1 MTEETQALVDRRKA
15 LGAIRADAQFLFA
28 DLLAAL
34 TTLSR
39 DLAAARACPD
49 CQQPLACPA
58 GTAERIAG
66 LEAMHEETLT
76 RAERAE
82 ADLAAARQERN
93 EALQREE
100 VLHHAAQERSQ
111 RLLRSPK
118 GDPMTEETQAL
129 ERYKWGV
136 NIDAGTAYEKMQ
148 RAKSGEWVRYED
160 VAAAL
165 TALARD
171 LETARQERDA
181 AQSNYDGAC
190 RTIALMHEAATGR
203 SGEGPHL
210 GVVEDVAAAVR
221 AARAETWAA
230 AAAWHEGMAESSVIP
245 SLRPLHQQYAAN
257 FRERARLAA
266 REGQ

>member
-1 MTEETQALVDRRKA
+1 MTEETQALVRQLWEWVDGQSVTYA
-15 LGAIRADAQFLFA
+15 SVLMQDAA
-28 DLLAAL
+28 AAL
-34 TTLSR
+34 TALAR
-39 DLAAARACPD
+39 DLETARACPD

-93 EALQREE
+93 EA
-100 VLHHAAQERSQ
+100 
-111 RLLRSPK
+111 
-118 GDPMTEETQAL
+118 
-129 ERYKWGV
+129 
-136 NIDAGTAYEKMQ
+136 
-148 RAKSGEWVRYED
+148 
-160 VAAAL
+160 
-165 TALARD
+165 
-171 LETARQERDA
+171 
-181 AQSNYDGAC
+181 QSNYDGAC

-221 AARAETWAA
+221 AARAETWAE

-257 FRERARLAA
+257 FRERARLVA
-266 REGQ
+266 REEQ

>member
-1 MTEETQALVDRRKA
+1 MTEETQALLDRHANLR
-15 LGAIRADAQFLFA
+15 GD
-28 DLLAAL
+28 DTGPLLDDMAAAL
-34 TTLSR
+34 STLSR

-93 EALQREE
+93 EA
-100 VLHHAAQERSQ
+100 
-111 RLLRSPK
+111 
-118 GDPMTEETQAL
+118 
-129 ERYKWGV
+129 
-136 NIDAGTAYEKMQ
+136 
-148 RAKSGEWVRYED
+148 
-160 VAAAL
+160 
-165 TALARD
+165 
-171 LETARQERDA
+171 
-181 AQSNYDGAC
+181 QSNYDGAC

-221 AARAETWAA
+221 AARAETETAIRAA
-230 AAAWHEGMAESSVIP
+230 LVTE
-245 SLRPLHQQYAAN
+245 LRAIASWLGQPGNVWKEDAVDECRRVLTN
-257 FRERARLAA
+257 RARVLEHEAAPLPAA